1 MPRPPRLQKRR
12 HRFYLRAA
20 VPEDVRPI
28 IRKTEVIRSL
38 KTSDYREA
46 LRRLP
51 LASAEVDAEFEAAR
65 RQSMTN
71 PAASLDNHQIKQLV
85 LLWFHRMEHHAEQAE
100 AMTEGMTGQD
110 EVLAQTEADLGV
122 LSDIDDP
129 RTLAAAQ
136 SEANR
141 LLREHDA
148 ALQTDSPGYRLLC
161 QLIRRGMIEA
171 TKRGRDRLEGD
182 YGGRSHDPTFEGLGA
197 DRPGPTPAVR
207 SGVTLTQ
214 LVEKYVADPTRDA
227 GDKANGDYQV
237 VLRFLSE
244 FVDPETPVSHV
255 TRDHCRQV
263 AALLKRF
270 PANANK
276 RQTLRG
282 LRPLR
287 AASKAERL
295 GLPPMCPTTANG
307 YISKMSALFRWA
319 AREGLVERNVA
330 EGLLLP
336 ETMHRRDARKP
347 FSVQQ
352 LN

>member
-1 MPRPPRLQKRR
+1 MEPMPKPPRLQKRR

-65 RQSMTN
+65 RQLANT
-71 PAASLDNHQIKQLV
+71 PAASLDVHQIKQLV

-100 AMTEGMTGQD
+100 HMTEGVMGQD
-110 EVLAQTEADLGV
+110 EVMAQTKADLSI

-129 RTLAAAQ
+129 HALAAVQ

-148 ALQTDSPGYRLLC
+148 DLQTDSPGYRLLC

-197 DRPGPTPAVR
+197 DRPGPTPPVR
-207 SGVTLTQ
+207 SEVTLVQ
-214 LVEKYVADPTRDA
+214 LVERY
-227 GDKANGDYQV
+227 
-237 VLRFLSE
+237 L
-244 FVDPETPVSHV
+244 
-255 TRDHCRQV
+255 
-263 AALLKRF
+263 
-270 PANANK
+270 
-276 RQTLRG
+276 
-282 LRPLR
+282 
-287 AASKAERL
+287 AE
-295 GLPPMCPTTANG
+295 A
-307 YISKMSALFRWA
+307 IQA
-319 AREGLVERNVA
+319 
-330 EGLLLP
+330 
-336 ETMHRRDARKP
+336 RRDCDEAAP
-347 FSVQQ
+347 G
-352 LN
+352 